1 MSSSADQSGS
11 FVEESWTEEEWA
23 QWRQF
28 EARESRRRQFRQS
41 VKQLWKKSM
50 ALQSPWVQFGLVAF
64 AQFLCFQ
71 FPSVLAV
78 KEAVVAWMPQW
89 LQFESLLYSVGTI
102 QLVQLLLFGTQ
113 WLQSIRRS
121 CYKTSETSQ
130 VCATRMN
137 VMEWRSCLQFAAQW
151 HDCSLQS
158 AYSMWQQSQLSIPAC
173 PANQW
178 MKLQSGQPMG
188 PSDQAVADFELSP
201 QFREKLTVDGE
212 LAEWHEKCQF
222 HQAAVEQF
230 NEEEVR
236 VLLEMEQLYWKFSK
250 KQAKSARAKKQWNE
264 SNEAGEYLKWVKS
277 RLASAKEEYEQATQ
291 FQSSGPK
298 KKKCQ

>member
-1 MSSSADQSGS
+1 MSSSADQSS
-11 FVEESWTEEEWA
+11 QWAQEQWTEEQWA
-23 QWRQF
+23 QWQQY
-28 EARESRRRQFRQS
+28 EASKSRRRQFRQA
-41 VKQLWKKSM
+41 VKQFWKQSM
-50 ALQSPWVQFGLVAF
+50 VLQSPWLQFGLVAF
-64 AQFLCFQ
+64 AQFCCFQ

-89 LQFESLLYSVGTI
+89 LQFEALLHTVGTI

-173 PANQW
+173 PASQW

-201 QFREKLTVDGE
+201 QFREKLMVDGE
-212 LAEWHEKCQF
+212 LAEWHEKYQF
-222 HQAAVEQF
+222 HKGAVEQY

-236 VLLEMEQLYWKFSK
+236 VLMAMDSLYWDFSK
-250 KQAKSARAKKQWNE
+250 KQAQCGKSKKQWNNAN
-264 SNEAGEYLKWVKS
+264 SVEYLKSIKS
-277 RLASAKEEYEQATQ
+277 KLASAKEEYEQATQ